1 MFNVPMYR
9 NTNNIAFG
17 VSVLI
22 VLESLLTIL
31 YRDIE
36 SRLSSPYSTGAD
48 DIKTKM
54 KRGSVETR
62 TRMRT
67 QDPRLAPLTK
77 LAAKDRTK
85 ERLVSA

>member
-1 MFNVPMYR
+1 MYISHLCIVSAY
-9 NTNNIAFG
+9 NKTYACTPANISLRAYHDTETLTTVKFILD
-17 VSVLI
+17 LI
-22 VLESLLTIL
+22 W
-31 YRDIE
+31 R
-36 SRLSSPYSTGAD
+36 R
-48 DIKTKM
+48 